1 MFLLKTPKPV
11 QQGTIYKGKKVKA
24 KKKTKTTT
32 HKLEVTDRIIEQH
45 MTE

>member
-11 QQGTIYKGKKVKA
+11 QKGTIYKGKKVKA
-24 KKKTKTTT
+24 KKKKQKT